1 MGDTGTPEA
10 NSMKHIIQI
19 RTMRTTDI
27 PGVSRLHMRVLSTAI
42 ARIGNPYLSGLYAQ
56 LLRDTSSHL
65 TLVAQL
71 NHQIIGVITA
81 TKDLYT
87 TQRALQRVLFYPT
100 TIIAILRA
108 LLLSRVK
115 MAELIER
122 ISTERQIRIQFPD
135 TYPTV
140 LTFFVDKAHQR
151 RGIGTLLMRAL
162 QKQLPD
168 KTKLYVDTEKTN
180 TNAQNWY
187 SSHGFRKIKTIGM
200 SAIYCHD
207 AC

>member
-87 TQRALQRVLFYPT
+87 TQRAL
-100 TIIAILRA
+100 
-108 LLLSRVK
+108 
-115 MAELIER
+115 
-122 ISTERQIRIQFPD
+122 
-135 TYPTV
+135 
-140 LTFFVDKAHQR
+140 
-151 RGIGTLLMRAL
+151 
-162 QKQLPD
+162 
-168 KTKLYVDTEKTN
+168 
-180 TNAQNWY
+180 
-187 SSHGFRKIKTIGM
+187 
-200 SAIYCHD
+200 
-207 AC
+207 

>member
-1 MGDTGTPEA
+1 MLIRPMNA
-10 NSMKHIIQI
+10 NDVPSVCAIHA
-19 RTMRTTDI
+19 
-27 PGVSRLHMRVLSTAI
+27 RVLPTAT
-42 ARIGNPYLSGLYAQ
+42 ARLGNPYLSRLYAH

-65 TLVAQL
+65 ALVAQL

-180 TNAQNWY
+180 TSAQNWY
-187 SSHGFRKIKTIGM
+187 STHGFRKIKTIGA
-200 SAIYCHD
+200 SIIYYQHD